1 MTDHPSGDAG
11 TLPGPSRLEE
21 RTVRLPG
28 GRTARWPALAVPV
41 DHALTAALGRLGP
54 AWELELAAD
63 EHHSM
68 AVWDEAIDRFA
79 AALAAD
85 GPPARRVVRRRLRVP
100 PAGAVRLAGPDPAPG
115 ARSRLTLVFTDGGAP
130 GWANGVPFDRL
141 RQWAA
146 AGAVAVVHML
156 PQSMWRRW
164 GLPVE
169 RLRLYR
175 ADDGPVRNAT
185 LIRDPADTILTSLP
199 GPVVPVPVLELGSS
213 WMETWV
219 RLLTGPGT
227 ADAHLACLLLPAT
240 PAAAPPA
247 APPGP
252 ASDPITAFRS
262 AASPPAT
269 QLATRLAA
277 AAPLN
282 LDVMRLL
289 QATLLPRS
297 EPAHLAEILVAGLIQ
312 PVAPDPAADSSGLVT
327 HDFIPGA
334 RAELLTASPRAD
346 TLWVARILDSYL
358 GDHVPAIRRMAAT
371 LDDPDRAG
379 DVPVAAG
386 ERLIAEVHATVLRAL
401 TFRYRQPAA
410 LIQAQVDRL
419 ARAESP
425 GSGSAAAPDAVE
437 DDMTQTQEPEPAR
450 LGTAGPTP
458 PRPAVRVPTI
468 WGNVPPRNP
477 NFTGRAEVLDQLKHL
492 GDGEA
497 TAVLPEALHG
507 MGGVG
512 KTQVVIE
519 YVYRNS
525 VDYDVVWWIPAER
538 PAQIASSMVDLAQK
552 LGLPVK
558 AEAAAIPAVRE
569 ALRIGVP
576 YQNWLL
582 VFDNADSPE
591 TVRQYFP
598 MDGPGRILVTSRNP
612 LWSAVARAVEVDV
625 FRREESITLLT
636 RRAPTLS
643 REQADN
649 LAAVLGDLP
658 LAIEQAGAWL
668 AETGMQAK
676 EYLRLFQDKQIAL
689 LEMSPPPDYQL
700 PVAAAW
706 NVSLDHLARTRPA
719 ALRLLQLCALMAP
732 EPISRSLFSGDL
744 RVQISPEL
752 DTTLR
757 DPIQL
762 NRAIREINRYAL
774 ARIDHAKNTIQMH
787 RLVQAVLIERM
798 TPEERAQMRRGAHQ
812 VLASNDPRQPTVR
825 ESWPQYGELYPHL
838 SASKAIT
845 DAEQPWVRDLVI
857 NEAKYH
863 SHFGNAAEALEIA
876 ETAYRAWGE
885 RIGEEDVQT
894 LQIGRWYGYTLFT
907 VGRYAEAAELNAH
920 LREIYQR
927 RFGPEHEETLEA
939 DQAVASDLRV
949 KGRFKDSLEL
959 SQDVYD
965 RCVRLF
971 DVDDPLTLNAAHN
984 LAVSLR
990 LAGRFEAA
998 RRVDQD
1004 TYDRKVQVF
1013 GQNHEETLRAMRG
1026 VLIDRRQLGDYL
1038 TSREEFERLAGTFAE
1053 SLGERD
1059 PQTVETLR
1067 SLSVTRRKA
1076 GDHAKALETSAYVFG
1091 LYESD
1096 PDLGPD
1102 NPTTMQAALNL
1113 SLDLRQA
1120 DRMDEAAEVAT
1131 DNFHRFRAKLGK
1143 LHPHTLASG
1152 GNLAIIHRLKG
1163 ELDKALRL
1171 NSATLDR
1178 LREALGEEHV
1188 LTLSCATNMASDL
1201 FADDRVPDAY
1211 ELDRPNLERYRA
1223 VMGDDHP
1230 STLAAALNVAIDLR
1244 ALGRTEA
1251 AYELHSDTL
1260 NRYHE
1265 VLGGKHPA
1273 TRDAARWE
1281 RANCDMDVMPL

>member
-1 MTDHPSGDAG
+1 MTDHPS
-11 TLPGPSRLEE
+11 RIEE
-21 RTVRLPG
+21 RAVRLPG
-28 GRTARWPALAVPV
+28 GLVAQWPALAVPV
-41 DHALTAALGRLGP
+41 DPSLTAAFGLLDP
-54 AWELELAAD
+54 AWELELIVD
-63 EHHSM
+63 QHYSM
-68 AVWDEAIDRFA
+68 AVWADALDRFA
-79 AALAAD
+79 AALETAGD
-85 GPPARRVVRRRLRVP
+85 QRRTVVRRGLRVP
-100 PAGAVRLAGPDPAPG
+100 AAGTVRLTGPEPG
-115 ARSRLTLVFTDGGAP
+115 PGTRLTLIFTDGAAP
-130 GWANGVPFDRL
+130 GWANGVPFRRM
-141 RQWAA
+141 RQWAT
-146 AGAVAVVHML
+146 AGAVAVVHLL
-156 PQSMWRRW
+156 PQAMWRRW

-175 ADDGPVRNAT
+175 DGDGPVHNAT
-185 LIRDPADTILTSLP
+185 LGREPLDGILTAVP
-199 GPVVPVPVLELGSS
+199 DGVVPVPVLEFGSS
-213 WMETWV
+213 WMEAWV
-219 RLLTGPGT
+219 RLLAHSGP

-240 PAAAPPA
+240 APAVVV
-247 APPGP
+247 PGA
-252 ASDPITAFRS
+252 ASDPIASFRS
-262 AASPPAT
+262 AVSPKAT
-269 QLATRLAA
+269 ELATRLAA

-282 LDVMRLL
+282 LDVMRLI
-289 QATLLPRS
+289 QATLLPQS
-297 EPAHLAEILVAGLIQ
+297 EPAHLAEILVAGLVR
-312 PVAPDPAADSSGLVT
+312 PVDPGPAADADGLVT
-327 HDFIPGA
+327 HEFIPGA

-346 TLWVARILDSYL
+346 TLRVVRILDSYL
-358 GDHVPAIRRMAAT
+358 GEHVPAVRRMAAT

-379 DVPVAAG
+379 DVPVLPG
-386 ERLIAEVHATVLRAL
+386 ERSITEVHVTVLRAL
-401 TFRYRQPAA
+401 AFRYRQPAA
-410 LIQAQVDRL
+410 LLQEQVDRM
-419 ARAESP
+419 APAGSP
-425 GSGSAAAPDAVE
+425 SSGSVPAPDAVE
-437 DDMTQTQEPEPAR
+437 DHMTQPLESDPVPRAVAPA
-450 LGTAGPTP
+450 P

-477 NFTGRAEVLDQLKHL
+477 NFTGRTEVLEQLKNPHE
-492 GDGEA
+492 GEA

-512 KTQVVIE
+512 KTQVVVE

-538 PAQIASSMVDLAQK
+538 PAQIASSLVELAQK

-582 VFDNADSPE
+582 VFDNADAPA
-591 TVRQYFP
+591 TVRDYFP
-598 MDGPGRILVTSRNP
+598 MGGPGRILVTSRNP
-612 LWSAVARAVEVDV
+612 QWSAVAQSVEVDV
-625 FRREESITLLT
+625 FRREESIALLT
-636 RRAPTLS
+636 RRAPKIS
-643 REQADN
+643 VEQADN

-668 AETGMQAK
+668 GETGMQAT
-676 EYLRLFQDKQIAL
+676 EYLRLFKDQQIAL
-689 LEMSPPPDYQL
+689 LEVSPPPDYPV

-706 NVSLDHLARTRPA
+706 NVSLDHLARNRPA

-732 EPISRSLFSGDL
+732 EPISRALFSRDL

-787 RLVQAVLIERM
+787 RLVQAVLVERM
-798 TPEERAQMRRGAHQ
+798 TPEERDLMRRGAHQ
-812 VLASNDPRQPTVR
+812 VLASNDPGEPRDR
-825 ESWPQYGELYPHL
+825 DSWPKYGMLYPHL
-838 SASKAIT
+838 SAS
-845 DAEQPWVRDLVI
+845 DAVTEAELPWVRDLVI

-863 SHFGNAAEALEIA
+863 SYFGNVAEALEIA

-885 RIGEEDVQT
+885 RLGQNDGQT

-907 VGRYAEAAELNAH
+907 VGRYEEAAALNAH
-920 LREIYQR
+920 LRDIYLQEV
-927 RFGPEHEETLEA
+927 GPDHEETLEA
-939 DQAVASDLRV
+939 IQAVASDLRV
-949 KGRFKDSLEL
+949 QGRFGESLEL

-965 RCVRLF
+965 RCVRLA
-971 DVDDPLTLNAAHN
+971 DVDDPLALNAAHN
-984 LAVSLR
+984 LAVSMR
-990 LAGRFEAA
+990 LAGQFEAA

-1004 TYDRKVQVF
+1004 TYERKVRAF
-1013 GQNHEETLRAMRG
+1013 GQNHEESLRAMRG

-1038 TSREEFERLAGTFAE
+1038 TSREEFERLATTFAE

-1076 GDHAKALETSAYVFG
+1076 GDHKLALKLSASVFD
-1091 LYESD
+1091 LYDSD
-1096 PDLGPD
+1096 RALGPD

-1120 DRMDEAAEVAT
+1120 GEMERAAEVAT
-1131 DNFHRFRAKLGK
+1131 ENFQRFRSKLGK

-1163 ELDKALRL
+1163 DVDQAVQL
-1171 NSATLDR
+1171 NTATLER
-1178 LREALGEEHV
+1178 LREALGEDHI
-1188 LTLSCATNMASDL
+1188 LTLSCATNLASDL
-1201 FADDRVPDAY
+1201 FADGLVQEAHD
-1211 ELDRPNLERYRA
+1211 LDKPNLERYRA
-1223 VMGDDHP
+1223 VIGQDHP
-1230 STLAAALNVAIDLR
+1230 STLAAALNLAIDLR

-1265 VLGGKHPA
+1265 VLGAAHPA